1 MTNIRDERIER
12 LRRAIAALAALH
24 DDELLDVLAWL
35 AAELH
40 RLRGV

>member
-1 MTNIRDERIER
+1 MTTTQRTER
-12 LRRAIAALAALH
+12 LHRAITALAALH

-40 RLRGV
+40 RLNRSA